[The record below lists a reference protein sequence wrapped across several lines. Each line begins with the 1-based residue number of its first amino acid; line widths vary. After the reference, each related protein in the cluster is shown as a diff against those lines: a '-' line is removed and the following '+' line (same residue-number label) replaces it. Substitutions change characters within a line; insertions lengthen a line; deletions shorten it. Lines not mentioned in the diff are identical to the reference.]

1 MASKVTDPAVAS
13 GAIEGS
19 LIDAL
24 DQHGLS
30 HAVRFAIR
38 ECLHQHRD
46 DLVGGGAFVF
56 RDTVNQ

>member
-1 MASKVTDPAVAS
+1 
-13 GAIEGS
+13 

-38 ECLHQHRD
+38 EFFHQHRH
-46 DLVGGGAFVF
+46 DLVGSGAFVF
-56 RDTVNQ
+56 RDTVN